1 MESPRRRAN
10 SETPRGRQVSE
21 KHYKVT
27 KLTEDTFEEVAKGV
41 GVAYERIVRLMEE
54 EILSNEEFEFW
65 TEATH
70 ILVNASQQ
78 LADLAKR
85 AD

>member
-1 MESPRRRAN
+1 MSD
-10 SETPRGRQVSE
+10 

-27 KLTEDTFEEVAKGV
+27 KLTEDAFDEVAKGV
-41 GVAYERIVRLMEE
+41 GQAYERIVRLMEQE
-54 EILSNEEFEFW
+54 VLSNEEFEFW

-70 ILVNASQQ
+70 ILLNASQQ
-78 LADLAKR
+78 LAGLAKR